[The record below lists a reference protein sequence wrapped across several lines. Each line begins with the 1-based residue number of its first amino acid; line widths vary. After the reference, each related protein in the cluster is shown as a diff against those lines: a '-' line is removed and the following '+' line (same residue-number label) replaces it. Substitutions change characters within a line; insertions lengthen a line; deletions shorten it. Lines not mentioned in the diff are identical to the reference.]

1 MDAKKLTAAGKG
13 EFSPIADNSTTEG
26 KAKNRRTEIV
36 LSPKLDE
43 LMKAISFK

>member
-1 MDAKKLTAAGKG
+1 MDPHRLTASGRG
-13 EFSPIADNSTTEG
+13 EFFPIADNTTSEG

-43 LMKAISFK
+43 LMKAISK